1 MDTLVNEQLEN
12 SIRPK
17 VFVSEVSPC
26 SINTEHPRKRRRRSS
41 KSRGGKSRRILKG
54 VDPHLVS
61 LVAVTSPEA
70 EQYRTIC
77 SRIEQMHK
85 ESSLSVIAVSSPL
98 PGEGKTMTAI
108 NIAGTLTQFPD
119 TRVLLVDL
127 DLRRPAI
134 GRYLG
139 IPVGHSP
146 GVVGF
151 IEEQQLILNEVTR
164 KYAPFQLAVLPAG
177 GASRTPHKILKSL
190 RLATLLKE
198 ARTHYDYVIVDLPPM
213 LFPDCRLVEH
223 LIDGVV
229 LVVSAHRT
237 PRKLVEESLNV
248 LHPNKVSGLILNNDD
263 RPLFGYYSYYSDY
276 YYARPFVDQRSR
288 TMQHRSV
295 NLMNFFSSLRARSAS
310 FWSRLRLRL
319 EMNGQS

>member
-1 MDTLVNEQLEN
+1 MSKDTLVNDQLEN
-12 SIRPK
+12 SGQSD
-17 VFVSEVSPC
+17 VFVSNDPAVDEL
-26 SINTEHPRKRRRRSS
+26 PRERRRRSS
-41 KSRGGKSRRILKG
+41 KAQGGESRRFLKG

-77 SRIEQMHK
+77 SRLEQMHK

-98 PGEGKTMTAI
+98 VGDGKTMTAM

-127 DLRRPAI
+127 DIRRPAI
-134 GRYLG
+134 ARYLG

-146 GVVGF
+146 GVIGF
-151 IEEQQLILNEVTR
+151 IEEQELILNEVVSE
-164 KYAPFQLAVLPAG
+164 YAPFQLAVLPAG
-177 GASRTPHKILKSL
+177 GVSRTPHKILKSR
-190 RLATLLKE
+190 RLATLFQE
-198 ARTHYDYVIVDLPPM
+198 ARTHYDYVIVDLPPI
-213 LFPDCRLVEH
+213 LFSDCRLVEH

-276 YYARPFVDQRSR
+276 YYARPFADER
-288 TMQHRSV
+288 TQAAQNGSV
-295 NLMNFFSSLRARSAS
+295 NRKRFFSNLCARSTS
-310 FWSRLRLRL
+310 LWSRLRVCL
-319 EMNGQS
+319 EGNGKS